1 MKQTLTQSMAWLH
14 TWGGLIVGWLLF
26 VIFLTGTL
34 AVFDQEIDNWM
45 NPELPAHQ
53 LTDEQAVQRAL
64 GYLREHE
71 PGAKQW
77 GISLPYARS
86 PQLQASTGGRRD
98 GVSVT
103 LDPDSG
109 EVLPVRETVGG
120 RFFFLFHFTLHMPRM
135 IGIYLVGALAMGM
148 LAALVSGIVI
158 HKKFFKEFF
167 TFRPAKGQRSW
178 LDAHNASAVLL
189 LPFHLMITYSGLA
202 IFLVIYMPAA
212 MDALFD
218 GNREAFFKA
227 QDTAPPALEIKR
239 PQAIEPA
246 PLVAIAPLL
255 AKAREVMGPLSGV
268 SISNPGKSNAEIQ
281 IRPILGNRIALIKG
295 GGMRFDGV
303 TGEQLSGPTEMRSTV
318 LTHRVVSGLHFAQFG
333 GYPMRWLYFICGL
346 ISSAMIGS
354 GLVLFT
360 VKRRR
365 KYASESRVAQVL
377 YRVVEAINVTVMAGL
392 SLACI
397 SLLWGNHLLPAG
409 MAQRSDAELNVFF
422 GMWALSLLHA
432 LIRPR
437 MQAWREQ
444 LALAGVMCLT
454 LPLLSLATVNQ
465 PWALHSS
472 MGLELTAMALGAL
485 LLWACWKVS
494 QPAVERVPRKKTAVM
509 AEVN

>member
-14 TWGGLIVGWLLF
+14 TWGGLVVGWLLF
-26 VIFLTGTL
+26 VIFLTGSL

-45 NPELPAHQ
+45 HPELPAHH
-53 LTDEQAVQRAL
+53 LSNEQAVDTAL
-64 GYLREHE
+64 NYLRAHK
-71 PGAKQW
+71 PDAKQW
-77 GISLPYARS
+77 GISLPYERS
-86 PQLQASTGGRRD
+86 PELQASTGGRRD

-103 LDPDSG
+103 LDPATG

-120 RFFFLFHFTLHMPRM
+120 RFFFLFHFTLHMPGLL
-135 IGIYLVGALAMGM
+135 GIYLVGALAMGM
-148 LAALVSGIVI
+148 LATLVSGIVI

-227 QDTAPPALEIKR
+227 QDSAPPALEVKR
-239 PQAIEPA
+239 GATVEPA
-246 PLVAIAPLL
+246 PLVALGPLL
-255 AKAREVMGPLSGV
+255 SKAREVMGPLSGV
-268 SISNPGKSNAEIQ
+268 SISNPGQSNAEIQ

-303 TGEQLSGPTEMRSTV
+303 TGEQISGPTEMRPTV
-318 LTHRVVSGLHFAQFG
+318 LTHRVISGLHFAQFG
-333 GYPMRWLYFICGL
+333 GYPMRWLYFVCGL

-365 KYASESRVAQVL
+365 KYASESRVAQAL
-377 YRVVEAINVTVMAGL
+377 YRVVEAFNITVMAGL

-397 SLLWGNHLLPAG
+397 SLLWGNRLLASG
-409 MAQRSDAELNVFF
+409 MAERADAELNVFF
-422 GMWALSLLHA
+422 GVWALSLVHA
-432 LIRPR
+432 LLRPR

-444 LALAGVMCLT
+444 LGLAGLMCLG
-454 LPLLSLATVNQ
+454 LPLLSVLTVNR

-472 MGLELTAMALGAL
+472 MGLELTAMALGGL

-494 QPAVERVPRKKTAVM
+494 QPVVERVPRKKTAAM

>member
-14 TWGGLIVGWLLF
+14 TWGGLIVGWLLL
-26 VIFLTGTL
+26 VIFLTGSL

-45 NPELPAHQ
+45 TPELPAHQ
-53 LTDEQAVQRAL
+53 LTDEQAAQRAL
-64 GYLREHE
+64 TYLQTHKAD
-71 PGAKQW
+71 AKQW
-77 GISLPYARS
+77 GISLPYERS

-103 LDPDSG
+103 LDPDTG

-158 HKKFFKEFF
+158 HNKFFKEFF

-189 LPFHLMITYSGLA
+189 LPFHLMITYTGLA

-227 QDTAPPALEIKR
+227 QDAAPAAREFKR
-239 PQAIEPA
+239 PATVEPA
-246 PLVAIAPLL
+246 PLVALGPLL
-255 AKAREVMGPLSGV
+255 HQAREVMGPLGGI
-268 SISNPGKSNAEIQ
+268 SISNPGLSNAEIQ
-281 IRPILGNRIALIKG
+281 IRPVLGNRIALTKG
-295 GGMRFDGV
+295 QGMRFDGV
-303 TGEQLSGPTEMRSTV
+303 TGEPLSGPTEMRTTV
-318 LTHRVVSGLHFAQFG
+318 LTHRVISGLHFAQFG
-333 GYPMRWLYFICGL
+333 GYPMRWLYFVCGL
-346 ISSAMIGS
+346 ISSAMIAS

-377 YRVVEAINVTVMAGL
+377 YRLVEAINVTVMAGL

-397 SLLWGNHLLPAG
+397 SLLWGNRLLPSG
-409 MAQRSDAELNVFF
+409 MTERADAELNVFF
-422 GMWALSLLHA
+422 GMWALSFAHA
-432 LIRPR
+432 LLRPR

-444 LALAGVMCLT
+444 LGLAGGLCLA
-454 LPLLSLATVNQ
+454 LPLLSVFTVNR

-472 MGLELTAMALGAL
+472 MGVELTAMALGAL

>member
-64 GYLREHE
+64 GYLSEHE

-239 PQAIEPA
+239 PQAVEPA

-377 YRVVEAINVTVMAGL
+377 YRVVEALNVTVMAGL

-472 MGLELTAMALGAL
+472 MGLELTAVALGAL

>member
-64 GYLREHE
+64 GYLSEHE

-135 IGIYLVGALAMGM
+135 IGIYLVGALAVGM

-239 PQAIEPA
+239 PQAVEPA

-422 GMWALSLLHA
+422 GVWALSLLHA

>member
-26 VIFLTGTL
+26 VIFLTGSL

-45 NPELPAHQ
+45 QPELPAHH
-53 LTDEQAVQRAL
+53 LTDEQAAQRAL
-64 GYLREHE
+64 DYLTEHKASE
-71 PGAKQW
+71 KQW
-77 GISLPYARS
+77 GISLPSERS
-86 PQLQASTGGRRD
+86 PGLQASTGGRRG

-103 LDPDSG
+103 LDLDTG
-109 EVLPVRETVGG
+109 DELHVRETAGG
-120 RFFFLFHFTLHMPRM
+120 MFFFFFHFTLHMPRM
-135 IGIYLVGALAMGM
+135 IGIYLVGAMAMGM

-202 IFLVIYMPAA
+202 IFMVIYMPAA

-218 GNREAFFKA
+218 GSREAFFKA
-227 QDTAPPALEIKR
+227 QDNAAQAMDVKR
-239 PQAIEPA
+239 REASEPA
-246 PLVAIAPLL
+246 QLVALGPLL
-255 AKAREVMGPLSGV
+255 AKARDVMGPLSGV
-268 SISNPGKSNAEIQ
+268 NITNPGLSTAEIMV
-281 IRPILGNRIALIKG
+281 RPILGNRIALTKG
-295 GGMRFDGV
+295 QGMRFNGV
-303 TGEQLSGPTEMRSTV
+303 TGEQLSGPTEMRPSV
-318 LTHRVVSGLHFAQFG
+318 LTQRVVSGLHFAQFG
-333 GYPMRWLYFICGL
+333 GYPMRWLYFVCGL

-365 KYASESRVAQVL
+365 KYASEGRAGQVL
-377 YRVVEAINVTVMAGL
+377 YRLVEAINVTVMAGL

-397 SLLWGNHLLPAG
+397 SLLWGNRLLPIRLSERA
-409 MAQRSDAELNVFF
+409 DAELNLFF
-422 GMWALSLLHA
+422 GVWALSLVHA

-444 LALAGVMCLT
+444 LGLAGVMCLT
-454 LPLLSLATVNQ
+454 LPLLSILTLDQ
-465 PWALHSS
+465 PWALPSR
-472 MGLELTAMALGAL
+472 MGLELTAIALGGL
-485 LLWACWKVS
+485 LLWACWKAS
-494 QPAVERVPRKKTAVM
+494 QPVVERVSRKKTVAV

>member
-1 MKQTLTQSMAWLH
+1 MKQTLTQSLAWLH

-26 VIFLTGTL
+26 VIFLTGSL

-45 NPELPAHQ
+45 HPELPAHQ
-53 LTDEQAVQRAL
+53 LTDEQAVERAL
-64 GYLREHE
+64 GYLREHK
-71 PGAKQW
+71 PDAKQW
-77 GISLPYARS
+77 GISLPYERS
-86 PQLQASTGGRRD
+86 PELQASTGGRRD
-98 GVSVT
+98 GVSVA
-103 LDPDSG
+103 LDPNTGD
-109 EVLPVRETVGG
+109 VLPVRETVGG

-148 LAALVSGIVI
+148 LAALISGIVI

-218 GNREAFFKA
+218 GDRDAFFKA
-227 QDTAPPALEIKR
+227 QDTTPAALEVKR
-239 PQAIEPA
+239 ATSVEPA
-246 PLVAIAPLL
+246 PLVAIGPLL
-255 AKAREVMGPLSGV
+255 AKARDVMGPLGAV
-268 SISNPGKSNAEIQ
+268 SISNPGQSNAEIQ
-281 IRPILGNRIALIKG
+281 IRPILGNRIALVKG

-303 TGEQLSGPTEMRSTV
+303 TGEQLSGPTDMRASV
-318 LTHRVVSGLHFAQFG
+318 LTHRVISGMHFAQFG
-333 GYPMRWLYFICGL
+333 GYPMRWVYFICGL
-346 ISSAMIGS
+346 ISSAMIAS

-377 YRVVEAINVTVMAGL
+377 YRLVEAINVTVMAGL
-392 SLACI
+392 SVACI
-397 SLLWGNHLLPAG
+397 GLLWGNRLLPVN
-409 MAQRSDAELNVFF
+409 MAERADAELNVFF
-422 GMWALSLLHA
+422 GLWALSFVHA
-432 LIRPR
+432 VLRAR

-444 LALAGVMCLT
+444 LGLAGVMCLS
-454 LPLLSLATVNQ
+454 LPLLSLLTVNQ
-465 PWALHSS
+465 PWAVHSS
-472 MGLELTAMALGAL
+472 MGVELTAMVLGGL

-494 QPAVERVPRKKTAVM
+494 QPVVERVPRRKTAVM

>member
-26 VIFLTGTL
+26 VIFLTGSL

-45 NPELPAHQ
+45 TPELPAHH
-53 LTDEQAVQRAL
+53 LTDEQAAQRSL
-64 GYLREHE
+64 SYLQTHKAD
-71 PGAKQW
+71 AKQW
-77 GISLPYARS
+77 GISLPYERS

-103 LDPDSG
+103 LDPDTG
-109 EVLPVRETVGG
+109 EVMPIRETVGG

-189 LPFHLMITYSGLA
+189 LPFHLMITYTGLA

-212 MDALFD
+212 MDTLFD
-218 GNREAFFKA
+218 GDREAFFKA
-227 QDTAPPALEIKR
+227 QDKAPASVAVQRPATA
-239 PQAIEPA
+239 EPA
-246 PLVAIAPLL
+246 PLVALGPLL
-255 AKAREVMGPLSGV
+255 SQARAVMGPLGGI
-268 SISNPGKSNAEIQ
+268 SISNPGMSNAEIQ
-281 IRPILGNRIALIKG
+281 IRPILGNRIALTKG
-295 GGMRFDGV
+295 QGMRFDGV
-303 TGEQLSGPTEMRSTV
+303 TGEQLAGPTEMRPTV
-318 LTHRVVSGLHFAQFG
+318 LTHRVISGLHFAQFG

-346 ISSAMIGS
+346 ISSAMIAS

-365 KYASESRVAQVL
+365 KYASEGRVAQVL
-377 YRVVEAINVTVMAGL
+377 YRLVEAINVTVMAGL

-397 SLLWGNHLLPAG
+397 SLLWGNRLLPSG
-409 MAQRSDAELNVFF
+409 MTERADAELNVFF
-422 GMWALSLLHA
+422 GMWALSFAHA
-432 LIRPR
+432 LLRPR

-444 LALAGVMCLT
+444 LGLAGGLCLA
-454 LPLLSLATVNQ
+454 LPLLSVFTVNR

-472 MGLELTAMALGAL
+472 MGVELTAMALGAL

>member
-64 GYLREHE
+64 GYLSEHE

-377 YRVVEAINVTVMAGL
+377 YRVVEALNVTVMAGL

-422 GMWALSLLHA
+422 GVWALSLLHA

>member
-1 MKQTLTQSMAWLH
+1 M
-14 TWGGLIVGWLLF
+14 
-26 VIFLTGTL
+26 
-34 AVFDQEIDNWM
+34 
-45 NPELPAHQ
+45 
-53 LTDEQAVQRAL
+53 
-64 GYLREHE
+64 
-71 PGAKQW
+71 
-77 GISLPYARS
+77 PYERS
-86 PQLQASTGGRRD
+86 AQLQASTGGRRD

-103 LDPDSG
+103 LDPVTG

-135 IGIYLVGALAMGM
+135 LGIYLVGALAMGM

-227 QDTAPPALEIKR
+227 QDSAPAALEIQR
-239 PQAIEPA
+239 PQVAGPA
-246 PLVAIAPLL
+246 PLVAIGPLL

-268 SISNPGKSNAEIQ
+268 NISNPGQSNAQIQ
-281 IRPILGNRIALIKG
+281 IRPILGNRIALTKG
-295 GGMRFDGV
+295 QGMRFDGV
-303 TGEQLSGPTEMRSTV
+303 TGEQLSGPTEMRATV
-318 LTHRVVSGLHFAQFG
+318 LTHRVISGLHFAQFG

-346 ISSAMIGS
+346 ISSAMIAS

-365 KYASESRVAQVL
+365 KYANESRAGQVF
-377 YRVVEAINVTVMAGL
+377 YRLVEAINVTVMAGL
-392 SLACI
+392 SLACV
-397 SLLWGNHLLPAG
+397 SLLWGNHLLPVGLKERA
-409 MAQRSDAELNVFF
+409 DAELNVFF
-422 GMWALSLLHA
+422 GVWALSLVHA
-432 LIRPR
+432 LLRPR

-444 LALAGVMCLT
+444 LGLAGLMCLG
-454 LPLLSLATVNQ
+454 LPLLSVLTVDR
-465 PWALHSS
+465 PWALPSR
-472 MGLELTAMALGAL
+472 MGVELTAMALGAM

-494 QPAVERVPRKKTAVM
+494 QPVVEWVPQ
-509 AEVN
+509 